1 MAISVTAGSCRWTAS
16 GRRNVR
22 TAMAR
27 SKAIGSGDGFELID
41 FAEIQIA
48 GDHDANAFALVL
60 VKGRGYIQGLFQNL
74 GHCFLPAFAG
84 VVKTD
89 VVAAGL
95 PLIGCPVAKVT
106 HKGKQDGVA
115 KAFPEVV
122 VDMAV

>member
-27 SKAIGSGDGFELID
+27 SKGVGSGDGFELID

-48 GDHDANAFALVL
+48 GDHDANAFALVF
-60 VKGRGYIQGLFQNL
+60 VKGGGYIQGLFQNL
-74 GHCFLPAFAG
+74 GDGFLASFAG
-84 VVKTD
+84 VFKTD

-95 PLIGCPVAKVT
+95 PLVGSPVANVT
-106 HKGKQDGVA
+106 DQGK
-115 KAFPEVV
+115 
-122 VDMAV
+122 